1 MKFRSQL
8 SASIATQI
16 GTLQGTL
23 EARAQGKIQE
33 YITKYSQQCPTVV
46 DFRGIVN
53 TLNNIQN
60 TSNQVKKRV
69 NTFQRLAS
77 RLNTTINRVS
87 TLVTL
92 LRVLPTP
99 TAIAGI
105 GIPIGV
111 TNRQAELLIN
121 TAEFL
126 DGLRNEQRV
135 IISIVQNASNQ
146 LGGFDRLLDSLLI
159 ILQKCAN
166 ENPELLPFLN
176 QLQRDTGDLT
186 AELGPD
192 RSYRAS
198 NGKVYF
204 FEITEEPKLIGPIPR
219 RIAVAKDRSGVIVLR
234 GAPSFS
240 SSTKVLIDEL
250 KLRIDNQ
257 LP

>member
-1 MKFRSQL
+1 MKFKSRL
-8 SASIATQI
+8 SASIATQV

-23 EARAQGKIQE
+23 EAKAQSKIQE
-33 YITKYSQQCPTVV
+33 YIKKYSQQCPT
-46 DFRGIVN
+46 IVEFQGVIN

-60 TSNQVKKRV
+60 TSNQVKRRI

-92 LRVLPTP
+92 LRILPTP

-126 DGLRNEQRV
+126 DGLRNEQRS
-135 IISIVQNASNQ
+135 INSIVQNVTNQ
-146 LGGFDRLLDSLLI
+146 LGNFDTILNRLLS
-159 ILQKCAN
+159 ILQRCAN
-166 ENPELLPFLN
+166 ENPDLLPFLS
-176 QLQRDTGDLT
+176 QLQRDTAALSN
-186 AELGPD
+186 ELGPD
-192 RSYRAS
+192 KSYKAV
-198 NGKVYF
+198 NGKIYF
-204 FEITEEPKLIGPIPR
+204 FEIIEEPKLIGPVPR
-219 RIAVAKDRSGVIVLR
+219 RIAVAKDNTGVIVLR

-240 SSTKVLIDEL
+240 SSTEVLINEL